1 MYTIVRFCKNVD
13 STQDIWNNV
22 KHSIIIYLRYKLR
35 KTKINIIINN
45 DEEKKIT
52 GLECENLNIRFMTAS
67 ISKDSGDDNILMIQ
81 YNNDSKIVPIDNIS
95 EDFYTFIK

>member
-13 STQDIWNNV
+13 PTQDIWNNV
-22 KHSIIIYLRYKLR
+22 KHNIIIYLKKKLR

-45 DEEKKIT
+45 NEEKKIIR
-52 GLECENLNIRFMTAS
+52 LECENLNIRFMTAS
-67 ISKDSGDDNILMIQ
+67 ISKDSSDDNILMIQ